1 MAIPET
7 KYGVMEDRDAWESII
22 NSPDWIVFVRWIKG
36 HIEYL
41 EKNSRDHLRKHED
54 RLAGEKLAAADD
66 WRRVLESI
74 RVRLNELNNK
84 IEQGGK

>member
-7 KYGVMEDRDAWESII
+7 KQGVIEERDEWESII

-41 EKNSRDHLRKHED
+41 EKNSREHLRKHED
-54 RLAGEKLAAADD
+54 RLASEKLAAADD
-66 WRRVLESI
+66 WRKTLESV
-74 RVRLNELNNK
+74 RVRLQELNK
-84 IEQGGK
+84 TIEQGGK